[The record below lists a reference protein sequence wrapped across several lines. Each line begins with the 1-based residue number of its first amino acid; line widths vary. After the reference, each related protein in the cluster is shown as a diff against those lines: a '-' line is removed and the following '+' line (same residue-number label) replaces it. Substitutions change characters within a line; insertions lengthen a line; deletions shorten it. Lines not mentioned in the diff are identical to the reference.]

1 MGAFGL
7 PGGEEGTKTEGQQEG
22 EDETEDD
29 EEEDAEDSDSDGRPK
44 RKRSARRKKGDV
56 KSQSSAALAMLAGAA
71 SKPTSAAAAAAAAA
85 MQQNLGELWGS
96 LNGGAGGLPAGASGI
111 DLSKLSTEQQQQILA
126 NPEYAQGMGDD
137 REIKRLRRKQSN
149 RESARRSR
157 LRKQAETEQLARQV
171 KDLAQ
176 ENARL
181 KEEKMGLVAQIE
193 ILNAKLSMSAFGA
206 MHGLTGEA
214 PKLAQGQDMQSV
226 QMAAAM
232 AQAMQ
237 VNPGAMLGAGLGIP
251 ALDAKPLDGHDPEV
265 AAAAAAAAAAAVAAT
280 GVDPTAVQAA
290 AQGVE
295 AA

>member
-7 PGGEEGTKTEGQQEG
+7 PGGEEGTKTEGQEEG
-22 EDETEDD
+22 EDETED
-29 EEEDAEDSDSDGRPK
+29 EEEEAEDSDSDGRPK

-96 LNGGAGGLPAGASGI
+96 LNGAGGLPAGASGI
-111 DLSKLSTEQQQQILA
+111 DLSKLSTEQQQQLLA
-126 NPEYAQGMGDD
+126 NPEYAGISDE
-137 REIKRLRRKQSN
+137 REVKRLRRKQSN

-171 KDLAQ
+171 KDLAT

-181 KEEKMGLVAQIE
+181 KEEKMQLVAQIE

-206 MHGLTGEA
+206 MHGLAGEA
-214 PKLAQGQDMQSV
+214 PKLAAQGQDMQSV

-251 ALDAKPLDGHDPEV
+251 ALDAKPLDGTDPEAV
-265 AAAAAAAAAAAVAAT
+265 AAAAAAAAAVAAT
-280 GVDPTAVQAA
+280 GVDPTGVQA